1 MYRHSLRKRVAIAF
15 AMCVA
20 VLSVGWGFAFFAAI
34 RLSEDRVLVR
44 QLQRAAES
52 YPSLTMNLRG
62 YDNVGSLPESLREW
76 AQTNPDEG
84 LYEFITEEL
93 HVAVLSTD
101 NKKLSIDKEKLSTD
115 NGKPAADNEEPSAD
129 NKSPRA
135 FVVFDVAG
143 IEAASS
149 EDWWWLLGITG
160 VVGTLGALG
169 FGLGILV
176 MRRAIAPV
184 GQLAKI
190 VADINLEKLSAE
202 DHKRIDSSRFGDDEV
217 GVLAG
222 TIEKTLERISAFVER
237 ERYFT
242 SSASHE
248 LRTPITVITGAL
260 ELLEQSELSASDRKA
275 VDRVR
280 RATLDMKTTIEM
292 FLCLAREMD
301 DGLYDK
307 QFLVMPLVNQAI
319 DQQRYLLSGKF
330 VEVDIEDLAN
340 PKVCGHPQAFT
351 IAVNNLVRNAFEHT
365 LNRQGPITIRIK
377 ERELFVT
384 NQVSALV
391 SSQENAL
398 VPSQDSADERHMPTD
413 ASSSH
418 GYGLGLGIVQ
428 RLCERNGWSFSLH
441 ADEARVVARLSW

>member
-1 MYRHSLRKRVAIAF
+1 MYRHSLRTRVAIAF
-15 AMCVA
+15 AICVA
-20 VLSVGWGFAFFAAI
+20 VLSVAWGFAFYAAI
-34 RLSEDRVLVR
+34 KLSEDRVMAQ

-52 YPSLTMNLRG
+52 YPALTMNLRG
-62 YDNVGSLPESLREW
+62 YDEVASLPESLREW

-93 HVAVLSTD
+93 HVAVIPTD
-101 NKKLSIDKEKLSTD
+101 NE
-115 NGKPAADNEEPSAD
+115 
-129 NKSPRA
+129 RRHA

-149 EDWWWLLGITG
+149 EDWWWLLGIAA
-160 VVGTLGALG
+160 VVGTLGVLG
-169 FGLGILV
+169 FGLGVVV
-176 MRRAIAPV
+176 MRRAVAPV
-184 GQLAKI
+184 AQLARM
-190 VADINLEKLSAE
+190 VADIDLEHLSAE

-222 TIEKTLERISAFVER
+222 TIEKTLERISAFVAR

-260 ELLEQSELSASDRKA
+260 ELLEQSDLSAADVKV

-292 FLCLAREMD
+292 FLCLARETD
-301 DGLYDK
+301 DGLYDE
-307 QFLVMPLVNQAI
+307 QFLVMPLVSQAI
-319 DQQRYLLSGKF
+319 DQQRYLLSGKC
-330 VEVDIEDLAN
+330 VEVDIDDLAK
-340 PKVCGHPQAFT
+340 PTVRGHPQAFS

-365 LNRQGPITIRIK
+365 LARQGPITILIK
-377 ERELFVT
+377 EHELLVT
-384 NQVSALV
+384 NQVS
-391 SSQENAL
+391 S
-398 VPSQDSADERHMPTD
+398 DADGRRTPTEV
-413 ASSSH
+413 SSSH

-441 ADEARVVARLSW
+441 VDEARVAARLSW